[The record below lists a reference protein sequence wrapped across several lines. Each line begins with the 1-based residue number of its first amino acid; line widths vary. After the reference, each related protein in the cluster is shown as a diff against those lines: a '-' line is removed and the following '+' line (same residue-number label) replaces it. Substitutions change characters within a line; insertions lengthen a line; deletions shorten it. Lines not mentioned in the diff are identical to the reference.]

1 MKPTIAFF
9 DSGQGGLT
17 VWESVVRRFPS
28 LNTIYL
34 GDNARYPYGNK
45 SNETVTRYASEAAFF
60 LSNRNASLIVVACGT
75 ASSVA
80 VRTLQTIFKT
90 PIIGIV
96 EGFCADAVQ
105 LSQGKGTIAVLGTR
119 FTVKSRR
126 FEQVLNEHKVTSIWQ
141 RACPLFVPLVEEGVA
156 PGPMADAAS
165 DLYLGDLPSDVSVVM
180 LACTHF
186 PRLVRSIANTI
197 EKRLGRPVIYVNAD
211 GSWHLSSGQASS
223 PQGTDPVYL
232 LDSSRAIVNS
242 VTHFLEFNP
251 NRDAHMSSERHIYC
265 SDAPERFA
273 EVARL
278 FTNIELPAAELVHI
292 GP

>member
-1 MKPTIAFF
+1 MNPNIAFF

-17 VWESVVRRFPS
+17 VWESVVRRFPK
-28 LNTIYL
+28 LNTTYL

-45 SNETVTRYASEAAFF
+45 SNDTVTRYASEASFF
-60 LSNRNASLIVVACGT
+60 LAHRNASLIVVACGT

-80 VRTLQTIFKT
+80 VRTLQNLFKL

-96 EGFCADAVQ
+96 EGFCADAVKV
-105 LSQGKGTIAVLGTR
+105 SQKKGTIAVLGTR

-126 FEQVLNEHKVTSIWQ
+126 FEYVLNELGVESSHIWQ
-141 RACPLFVPLVEEGVA
+141 RACPLFVPLVEEGVS

-165 DLYLGDLPSDVSVVM
+165 DMYLWDLPADTSVVL

-186 PRLVRSIANTI
+186 PRLARSIANTI
-197 EKRLGRPVIYVNAD
+197 EKRLNRPVTYINAD
-211 GSWHLSSGQASS
+211 GMWQLTHSASQAE
-223 PQGTDPVYL
+223 PVYL
-232 LDSSRAIVNS
+232 LDSSRAIVDAVS
-242 VTHFLEFNP
+242 AFLESHP
-251 NRDAHMSSERHIYC
+251 NREKHFGEERHLYC
-265 SDAPERFA
+265 SDAPDRFL

-278 FTNIELPAAELVHI
+278 FTSMNLPAAELVHI

>member
-1 MKPTIAFF
+1 MKPNIAFF

-17 VWESVVRRFPS
+17 VWEAVVRRLPS

-60 LSNRNASLIVVACGT
+60 LSNRNTSLMVVACGT

-80 VRTLQTIFKT
+80 VRALQSIFKM

-119 FTVKSRR
+119 FTVKSKR
-126 FEQVLNEHKVTSIWQ
+126 FEQVLREHKITSIWQ
-141 RACPLFVPLVEEGVA
+141 QACPLFVPLVEEGVA

-165 DLYLGDLPSDVSVVM
+165 DLYLSEIPEDVSVVM

-197 EKRLGRPVIYVNAD
+197 EKRLDRPVVYVNAD
-211 GSWHLSSGQASS
+211 GQWHLSAGQESAEKSAA
-223 PQGTDPVYL
+223 PVYL
-232 LDSSRAIVNS
+232 LDSSRAIVNA
-242 VTHFLEFNP
+242 VAHFLELNP
-251 NRDAHMSSERHIYC
+251 NRDAHMNSERHFYC
-265 SDAPERFA
+265 SDAPDRFA
-273 EVARL
+273 EVARV
-278 FTNIELPAAELVHI
+278 FTSMDLPPAELVHI

>member
-1 MKPTIAFF
+1 MNPNIAFF

-17 VWESVVRRFPS
+17 VWESVIRRFPN

-45 SNETVTRYASEAAFF
+45 SNDTVTRYASEASFF
-60 LSNRNASLIVVACGT
+60 LANRNASLIVVACGT

-80 VRTLQTIFKT
+80 VRTLQNLFKL

-96 EGFCADAVQ
+96 EGFCADAVKV
-105 LSQGKGTIAVLGTR
+105 SQKKGTIAVLGTR

-126 FEQVLNEHKVTSIWQ
+126 FEHVLNELGIESSHIWQ
-141 RACPLFVPLVEEGVA
+141 RACPLFVPLVEEGVS

-165 DLYLGDLPSDVSVVM
+165 DMYLWDLPSNTSVVL

-186 PRLVRSIANTI
+186 PRLARSIANTI
-197 EKRLGRPVIYVNAD
+197 EKRLNRPVTYINAD
-211 GSWHLSSGQASS
+211 GTWQLTHNVSHAE
-223 PQGTDPVYL
+223 PVYL
-232 LDSSRAIVNS
+232 LDSSRAIVDAVS
-242 VTHFLEFNP
+242 TFLENHPTKEQHF
-251 NRDAHMSSERHIYC
+251 SGERHLYC
-265 SDAPERFA
+265 SDAPDRFA

-278 FTNIELPAAELVHI
+278 FTSIDLPAAELVHI

>member
-1 MKPTIAFF
+1 MNPNIAFF

-17 VWESVVRRFPS
+17 VWESVVRRFPQ

-45 SNETVTRYASEAAFF
+45 SNDTVTRYASEASFF
-60 LSNRNASLIVVACGT
+60 LAHRDASLLVVACGT

-80 VRTLQTIFKT
+80 VRTLQSLFKL

-96 EGFCADAVQ
+96 EGFCADAVK
-105 LSQGKGTIAVLGTR
+105 LSQKKGTIAVLGTR

-126 FEQVLNEHKVTSIWQ
+126 FEYVLNELGVESSAIWQ
-141 RACPLFVPLVEEGVA
+141 RACPLFVPLVEEGVS

-165 DLYLGDLPSDVSVVM
+165 DMYLWDIPSDTSVIL

-186 PRLVRSIANTI
+186 PRLARSIAGTL
-197 EKRLGRPVIYVNAD
+197 ERRLGRPVVYINAE
-211 GSWHLSSGQASS
+211 GSWQLTSHTHHKE
-223 PQGTDPVYL
+223 PIYL
-232 LDSSRAIVNS
+232 LDSSRAIVDAVS
-242 VTHFLEFNP
+242 GFLASHPQKELHFKG
-251 NRDAHMSSERHIYC
+251 ERHLYC
-265 SDAPERFA
+265 SDAPDRFA

-278 FTNIELPAAELVHI
+278 FTSMELPPAELVHI

>member
-1 MKPTIAFF
+1 MNPNIAFF

-17 VWESVVRRFPS
+17 VWESVVRRFPQ

-45 SNETVTRYASEAAFF
+45 SNDTVTRYASEASFF
-60 LSNRNASLIVVACGT
+60 LANRNASLIVVACGT

-80 VRTLQTIFKT
+80 VRTLQTLFKL

-96 EGFCADAVQ
+96 EGFCADAVKV
-105 LSQGKGTIAVLGTR
+105 SQKKGTIAVLGTR

-126 FEQVLNEHKVTSIWQ
+126 FEYVLNELGINSAHIWQ
-141 RACPLFVPLVEEGVA
+141 RACPLFVPLVEEGVS

-165 DLYLGDLPSDVSVVM
+165 DMYLWDLPADTSVVL

-186 PRLVRSIANTI
+186 PRLARSIANTI
-197 EKRLGRPVIYVNAD
+197 EKRLHRPVTYINAE
-211 GSWHLSSGQASS
+211 GEWQLTHNASGAQ
-223 PQGTDPVYL
+223 PVYL
-232 LDSSRAIVNS
+232 LDSSRAIVDAVS
-242 VTHFLEFNP
+242 TFLENHP
-251 NRDAHMSSERHIYC
+251 NKEQHFTGDSNLFC
-265 SDAPERFA
+265 SDAPDRFV

-278 FTNIELPAAELVHI
+278 FTSRSLPTAELVHI